1 MTETNFLPETSQ
13 LGAWAVAEESVAAS
27 ILCAPGETFDQIRA
41 VVQAGDFAIEQA
53 QAVFRAACVLA
64 DNDKPIDPVTILDQA
79 KEDGLNLSTEWI
91 RDTMKAF
98 LTTANVE
105 YNARIVRESAV
116 LRRAREI
123 GYALENGDLK
133 PQEAIDQLQEA
144 VSQKVTTL
152 SSPREDANE
161 FYSYLQDL
169 EQGKVKPFLST
180 GLPNLDD
187 ILGGGLIS
195 EGLITIAGRPGQGK
209 TVVGLVI
216 AENVAKAGGRVLY
229 ESLEM
234 SKTQLWSRRVS
245 RESGVSYAKLMGG
258 TFRMDSA
265 EEWKAITTAVG
276 ELSRRELIINS
287 VNARMSD
294 IERHVRQAG
303 KLDLIVIDHLGLI
316 IPETKSDSLYLPT
329 TMACHALKR
338 LAKSTGTPV
347 LLLCQLNRAN
357 TQRADKRGTLAD
369 LRNSGAIEEDSD
381 AVIFIHR
388 EAYYLPPEEQPK
400 PWEPQTMELNVAK
413 NRHGETGAVYMDF
426 IGSLANIHPQGTRKK
441 FEDID
446 DETPFDGG
454 RQ

>member
-1 MTETNFLPETSQ
+1 MTEATNLTDNLP
-13 LGAWAVAEESVAAS
+13 LDAWAMAEESVAAS
-27 ILCAPGETFDQIRA
+27 ILCAPDETLTQIRTT
-41 VVQAGDFAIEQA
+41 VQAGDFAMENTR
-53 QAVFRAACVLA
+53 AVFRAACVLA
-64 DNDKPIDPVTILDQA
+64 DNHKPIDPVTIMDQA
-79 KEDGLNLSTEWI
+79 KEDGAILSSEWVK
-91 RDTMKAF
+91 DVMQAF
-98 LTTANVE
+98 LTTANAE
-105 YNARIVRESAV
+105 YNARIVHECAI
-116 LRRAREI
+116 LRKAREI
-123 GYALENGDLK
+123 GFALENGDLK

-144 VSQKVTTL
+144 VSQRATIL
-152 SSPREDANE
+152 STPLEDANE

-180 GLPNLDD
+180 GLQNLDD

-216 AENVAKAGGRVLY
+216 AENVAAAGGNVLY

-245 RESGVSYAKLMGG
+245 RESRVPYAKLMGG
-258 TFRMDSA
+258 TFKMDSQ
-265 EEWKAITTAVG
+265 EEWSKITKAVG
-276 ELSRRELIINS
+276 VLSRREMMINS

-303 KLDLIVIDHLGLI
+303 KLDLIVVDHLGLI
-316 IPETKSDSLYLPT
+316 IPDGKSDSLYLPT
-329 TMACHALKR
+329 TLACHALKR

-388 EAYYLPPEEQPK
+388 EAYYLPPEEQPE
-400 PWEPQTMELNVAK
+400 PWMPQTMELNVAK

-426 IGSLANIHPQGTRKK
+426 MGMFADIKQHGTKQK

-446 DETPFDGG
+446 EETPFDGG

>member
-1 MTETNFLPETSQ
+1 MTENFMTESYAPD
-13 LGAWAVAEESVAAS
+13 AWAIAEESVTAS
-27 ILCAPGETFDQIRA
+27 ILCAPDETLQQIRA
-41 VVQAGDFAIEQA
+41 IVQAGDFAMENTR
-53 QAVFRAACVLA
+53 AVFQAACILA
-64 DNDKPIDPVTILDQA
+64 DNDKPIDPVTIIDQA
-79 KEDGLNLSTEWI
+79 KESGDALSTEWVKDI
-91 RDTMKAF
+91 MKAF

-123 GYALENGDLK
+123 GSELESGALK
-133 PQEAIDQLQEA
+133 PQEAIDRLQEA
-144 VSQKVTTL
+144 VSQRVTTL
-152 SSPREDANE
+152 SSPIEDAKE
-161 FYSYLQDL
+161 FYGYLQDL

-180 GLPNLDD
+180 GLENLDD

-216 AENVAKAGGRVLY
+216 AENVAAAGGRVLY

-245 RESGVSYAKLMGG
+245 RESGIPYAMLMGG
-258 TFRMDSA
+258 TFKMDSQEA
-265 EEWKAITTAVG
+265 WSKITKSVG
-276 ELSRRELIINS
+276 VLSKRELIINS

-294 IERHVRQAG
+294 IERHVRQSG

-316 IPETKSDSLYLPT
+316 IPDGKSDSLYLPT
-329 TMACHALKR
+329 TLACHALKR
-338 LAKSTGTPV
+338 LAKATGTPI

-388 EAYYLPPEEQPK
+388 EAYYLPPEQQPES
-400 PWEPQTMELNVAK
+400 WQPQTMELNVAK

-426 IGSLANIHPQGTRKK
+426 VGSLANIRPQGRVQH

-454 RQ
+454 RL